1 MKNFNYI
8 NERNNFKVTKA
19 FHGYSLKQQLEYSL
33 LQRLYDLLSHR
44 IKYFDLFI
52 RNWVNT
58 VKEQCNKPGIC
69 RSIACNWKQ
78 AFISASFMARV
89 PIIARYRHCTLHY
102 SPVEAAI
109 SPRDIAYTLNS
120 FINSSHRIQEPFA
133 LFDELYDKPWLRA
146 GPYFIGTISGYILFK
161 TKCQLKLPMVSISKH
176 YPQRFCPIGLITQSI
191 NQQYSCIPRRV
202 IITR

>member
-1 MKNFNYI
+1 
-8 NERNNFKVTKA
+8 
-19 FHGYSLKQQLEYSL
+19 
-33 LQRLYDLLSHR
+33 
-44 IKYFDLFI
+44 
-52 RNWVNT
+52 
-58 VKEQCNKPGIC
+58 
-69 RSIACNWKQ
+69 
-78 AFISASFMARV
+78 MARV

-191 NQQYSCIPRRV
+191 SQRYSCTPRRDNDAIMRIYRTIAKSV
-202 IITR
+202 YLIIMTKAANNRMVKNNYAE